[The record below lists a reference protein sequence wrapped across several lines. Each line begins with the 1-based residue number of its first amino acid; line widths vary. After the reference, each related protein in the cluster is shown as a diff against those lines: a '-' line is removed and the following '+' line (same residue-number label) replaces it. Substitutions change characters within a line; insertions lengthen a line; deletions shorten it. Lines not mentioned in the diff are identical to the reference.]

1 MDSWET
7 QFYLSALHLVKQVI
21 SRLYGLYSKQLL
33 EILQKFMAVFWQIT
47 ASVTMN
53 WTTNSSA
60 EISDIHDF

>member
-33 EILQKFMAVFWQIT
+33 EILQKCMAVFWQIT
-47 ASVTMN
+47 ASVTMS

-60 EISDIHDF
+60 EVSAIHDF